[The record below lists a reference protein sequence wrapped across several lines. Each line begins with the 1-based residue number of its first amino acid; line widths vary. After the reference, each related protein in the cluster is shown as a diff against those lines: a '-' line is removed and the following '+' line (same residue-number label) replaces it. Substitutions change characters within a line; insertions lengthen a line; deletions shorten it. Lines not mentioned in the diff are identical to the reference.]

1 METLGNIK
9 QKVFRLIEEI
19 DTTSQYLTDDPDLQ
33 NKINTV
39 ANAIQMELFSIRKSA
54 IKDQISV
61 TKGQEINLKTK
72 YENFY
77 LLKKIEGVKYKII
90 DNYVTFRENGT
101 ATIYYYAFPTPIT
114 ITSLDTQEIDLE
126 PNVIETMV
134 YGIASDILKSDISA
148 NYGQI
153 YNARY
158 QELKANLD
166 GRFTQG
172 TINITGGI

>member
-1 METLGNIK
+1 MQFKWSYIDLK
-9 QKVFRLIEEI
+9 EEY
-19 DTTSQYLTDDPDLQ
+19 S
-33 NKINTV
+33 
-39 ANAIQMELFSIRKSA
+39 
-54 IKDQISV
+54 
-61 TKGQEINLKTK
+61 
-72 YENFY
+72 NFY
-77 LLKKIEGVKYKII
+77 LLKKIEGVKYRII

>member
-19 DTTSQYLTDDPDLQ
+19 NTSNQYLTDDPDLQ
-33 NKINTV
+33 LKINTV
-39 ANAIQMELFSIRKSA
+39 ANAIQMELFTLRKAA
-54 IKDQISV
+54 IKDTLDV
-61 TKGQEINLKTK
+61 NEGDEINLKTK
-72 YENFY
+72 YSNFY
-77 LLKKIEGVKYKII
+77 LLKKIEGVRYKII
-90 DNYVTFRENGT
+90 DNLVTFREKGQ
-101 ATIYYYAFPTPIT
+101 AKIYYYAFPTPIT
-114 ITSLDTQEIDLE
+114 IDSLDTQEISLD

-153 YNARY
+153 YYARY

-166 GRFTQG
+166 GRYTQG
-172 TINITGGI
+172 TISITGGI